1 MAMMLKEKEEFSVVV
16 QRLKKENNRFKDLN
30 EIVKE
35 KTCFLK
41 KQQEELEDKFVLLNE
56 SFKRLLVEKIDII
69 KS

>member
-1 MAMMLKEKEEFSVVV
+1 MMLKEKEEFSVVV
-16 QRLKKENNRFKDLN
+16 QRLKKENNRFKDFN

-56 SFKRLLVEKIDII
+56 SFKRLVVEKKDII